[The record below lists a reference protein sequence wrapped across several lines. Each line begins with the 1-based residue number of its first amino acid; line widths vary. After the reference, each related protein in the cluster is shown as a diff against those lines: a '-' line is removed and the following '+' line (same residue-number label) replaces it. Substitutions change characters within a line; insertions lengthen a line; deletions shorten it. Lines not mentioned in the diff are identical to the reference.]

1 MTERQEKF
9 RQLVGRGSGWVAV
22 LSVIPLAVEALKRPV
37 YARGPGFAVNTFMY
51 VLANVILALQ
61 WAVIRHPDALGRAL
75 RPKVF
80 GFFRPLAGLIFL
92 AATAVLPWSY
102 FTHRPPFQVLMVFVG
117 LLGAAGIAD
126 IIWLYHAHPERLLR
140 CWKPNDK

>member
-22 LSVIPLAVEALKRPV
+22 LSVIPLAVDALKRPV
-37 YARGPGFAVNTFMY
+37 YPRGTGFAVNTFMY

-61 WAVIRHPDALGRAL
+61 WALIRHPDALGREL
-75 RPKVF
+75 RRKVF

-92 AATAVLPWSY
+92 AAMAVLPWSY
-102 FTHRPPFQVLMVFVG
+102 FTHRPPFQVLMVFVC
-117 LLGAAGIAD
+117 LLGATGLTYL
-126 IIWLYHAHPERLLR
+126 IWLYHAHPERLDR
-140 CWKPNDK
+140 RWKPDNK